1 MYRHL
6 WITNIMLPTRA
17 NLVEGLA
24 VDQGE
29 WIAYRNIRN
38 YSALIR
44 GAEDSDLKRVV
55 NRLLREEKRKL
66 YAHGTRHV
74 ETIAL
79 E

>member
-6 WITNIMLPTRA
+6 WITNCKLPTRA
-17 NLVEGLA
+17 NLVEGLT

-29 WIAYRNIRN
+29 WIACRNIRN

-44 GAEDSDLKRVV
+44 GPVDSDLKQAV

-66 YAHGTRHV
+66 EVHGTGHA
-74 ETIAL
+74 ESIAL